1 MNRHDSSSISISQD
15 HSVLNNFGPRATS
28 WNLML
33 HYIAVGFLIELSLT
47 ATSADSDGS
56 FLENKRGQILYSVSK
71 DIKTIKIMVEPIWI
85 FFYFDFH
92 FLSLLVWNK
101 NNKSQ
106 NKKKKEKNG

>member
-71 DIKTIKIMVEPIWI
+71 DIETIKIMVEPIWI
-85 FFYFDFH
+85 FFLF
-92 FLSLLVWNK
+92 
-101 NNKSQ
+101 
-106 NKKKKEKNG
+106 